1 MVRLTAQRSSR
12 SLPSKDAKG
21 GWEWHRFGSD
31 GSRLAK
37 GFCVHQAL
45 LLPQPREDFVRTAAM
60 DEDVFV
66 GFKNTLAELTVCF
79 VTQTDVFME
88 VVCPGVETPW

>member
-1 MVRLTAQRSSR
+1 V
-12 SLPSKDAKG
+12 P
-21 GWEWHRFGSD
+21 
-31 GSRLAK
+31 
-37 GFCVHQAL
+37 QA
-45 LLPQPREDFVRTAAM
+45 LLPQPRPDFVRTAAM

-88 VVCPGVETPW
+88 VVCPGVETPMVE

>member
-1 MVRLTAQRSSR
+1 M
-12 SLPSKDAKG
+12 P
-21 GWEWHRFGSD
+21 
-31 GSRLAK
+31 
-37 GFCVHQAL
+37 QA
-45 LLPQPREDFVRTAAM
+45 LLPQPRPDFVRTAAM

-88 VVCPGVETPW
+88 VVCPGVETPMAQDLGKELKFGGETDVPNSHCIDMVGPLGSEQLVSTP